1 MQQQRRNKNNGDI
14 QNNPRRIRV
23 RCSEKD
29 AAALGINR
37 TTLWRVMNGKVINDD
52 LLRRYQNLILLR
64 HKHTADT
71 TTITSTPTT

>member
-1 MQQQRRNKNNGDI
+1 MQRRNKNNGDI

-29 AAALGINR
+29 AAALGVNR
-37 TTLWRVMNGKVINDD
+37 TTLWRVTNGRSANDE

-64 HKHTADT
+64 NKHTADT
-71 TTITSTPTT
+71 TTTTTSTPTT